1 MPPPAPAALPPVT
14 LFTPL
19 CGAEPL
25 LEETL
30 ASGCA
35 QDYPGLRIV
44 YGVQDP
50 ADPAIAVVE
59 RVRAS
64 FPACAIALV
73 VNPAQ
78 HGINR
83 KVGNLINMLAATPA
97 RGEDEILAFA
107 DSDMILAPGHL
118 RAVAAALAQPG
129 AGLATT
135 LYGARAAWPG
145 MAGWVGCTGIMHGFL
160 PGVLMARAMGRQDN
174 LGSTMALRR
183 DVLAGVG
190 GLEAV
195 ADDVA
200 DDNRLSAMLRRQGH
214 ATVLAH
220 TLPVT
225 TVRERT
231 LRGLMRQEL
240 RWARTIRALVP
251 VGFALSVLQ
260 YPLAWALLALA
271 LAPGIT
277 GAAVVFVAWAVRI
290 SAAQGIDRALG
301 LVDAGQATRVPGIVL
316 PLRDLLSVALVV
328 ASFTGTRVT
337 WRGVQMDV

>member
-1 MPPPAPAALPPVT
+1 MT
-14 LFTPL
+14 LLTPL
-19 CGAEPL
+19 CGAEAL
-25 LEETL
+25 LEDTL

-50 ADPAIAVVE
+50 GDEAIAVVE
-59 RVRAS
+59 RVRAR
-64 FPACAIALV
+64 FPERAIALV

-83 KVGNLINMLAATPA
+83 KIGNLINMLAATPP
-97 RGEDEILAFA
+97 GPEGEILAFA

-135 LYGARAAWPG
+135 IYGARAAWPG
-145 MAGWVGCTGIMHGFL
+145 LAGWLGSTAIMHGFL
-160 PGVLMARAMGRQDN
+160 PGVLMSRAMGRQDN

-183 DVLAGVG
+183 AVLAEAG
-190 GLEAV
+190 GLQAV
-195 ADDVA
+195 ADHVA
-200 DDNRLSAMLRRQGH
+200 DDNRLSDLLRQRGL
-214 ATVLAH
+214 ATVLAQ

-225 TVRERT
+225 TVRDRT
-231 LRGLMRQEL
+231 LRGLLRQEL

-251 VGFALSVLQ
+251 LQFALSAIQ
-260 YPLAWALLALA
+260 YPIAWALLAWA
-271 LAPGIT
+271 LAPGPN
-277 GAAVVFVAWAVRI
+277 GAALVFGAWAVRI
-290 SAAQGIDRALG
+290 TAARGIDRALD
-301 LVDAGQATRVPGIVL
+301 LVATGHATRVPGLVL
-316 PLRDLLSVALVV
+316 PLRDVLSVALVA

>member
-1 MPPPAPAALPPVT
+1 MT
-14 LFTPL
+14 LLTPL
-19 CGAEPL
+19 CGAEAL
-25 LEETL
+25 LEDTL

-59 RVRAS
+59 RVQAR
-64 FPACAIALV
+64 FPEREIILV
-73 VNPAQ
+73 VNPAR

-83 KVGNLINMLAATPA
+83 KVGNLINMLAATPP
-97 RGEDEILAFA
+97 RGGDEILAFA

-135 LYGARAAWPG
+135 IYGARATSRG
-145 MAGWVGCTGIMHGFL
+145 LAGWLGCTGIMHGFL
-160 PGVLMARAMGRQDN
+160 PGVLMSRAMGREDN

-183 DVLAGVG
+183 AVLAEAG

-195 ADDVA
+195 ADHVA
-200 DDNRLSAMLRRQGH
+200 DDNRLSDLLRRRGH

-225 TVRERT
+225 TVRDRT
-231 LRGLMRQEL
+231 LRGLLRQEL

-251 VGFALSVLQ
+251 LPFALSAIQ

-271 LAPGIT
+271 LAPGSN
-277 GAAVVFVAWAVRI
+277 GVALVFGAWAVRI
-290 SAAQGIDRALG
+290 AAARGIDRTLG
-301 LVDAGQATRVPGIVL
+301 LVAAGHATRVPGLVL
-316 PLRDLLSVALVV
+316 PLRDVLSVGLVA
-328 ASFTGTRVT
+328 ASFMGKRVT